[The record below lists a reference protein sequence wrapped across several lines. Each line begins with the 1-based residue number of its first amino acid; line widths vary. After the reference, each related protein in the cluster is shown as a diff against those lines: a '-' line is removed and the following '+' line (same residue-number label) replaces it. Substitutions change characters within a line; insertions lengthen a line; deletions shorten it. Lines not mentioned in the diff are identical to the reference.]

1 MDRRKIVEKLEQ
13 AEQENLNTKP
23 KRAVVAV
30 YWILRL
36 IVIGVMVMT
45 IIHKNYE
52 STFVCVL
59 VLILFMLPRFVE
71 RNFRIELP
79 STLEIIILVF
89 IFAAEILGELKSYF
103 ITYPHWDS
111 MLHTTTGFI
120 SAAFG
125 FALVDLLNRNKPQH
139 FKLSPVFL
147 ALVAFCFSMTVG
159 VLWEFFEFTC
169 DQVMH
174 TDMQK
179 DYVVHEINSVSLNP
193 DGLNTPIH
201 VPIESV
207 IVNGEDWTEEIDG
220 YLDIGLIDTM
230 KDLQVNC
237 IGAIAFSVIGFFYVK
252 RRGKGKVAAAF
263 IPVVLNEPEDN
274 DMPEKEKKDTPE

>member
-111 MLHTTTGFI
+111 MH
-120 SAAFG
+120 
-125 FALVDLLNRNKPQH
+125 D
-139 FKLSPVFL
+139 
-147 ALVAFCFSMTVG
+147 
-159 VLWEFFEFTC
+159 
-169 DQVMH
+169 
-174 TDMQK
+174 
-179 DYVVHEINSVSLNP
+179 
-193 DGLNTPIH
+193 DGL
-201 VPIESV
+201 
-207 IVNGEDWTEEIDG
+207 
-220 YLDIGLIDTM
+220 Y
-230 KDLQVNC
+230 Q
-237 IGAIAFSVIGFFYVK
+237 
-252 RRGKGKVAAAF
+252 RGVRLCACRSAQPQQAAAF
-263 IPVVLNEPEDN
+263 QALAGVSGTGGVLLFHDGRRAVGVF
-274 DMPEKEKKDTPE
+274 

>member
-1 MDRRKIVEKLEQ
+1 MSDPKILKKM
-13 AEQENLNTKP
+13 EQENQKYKP
-23 KRAVVAV
+23 KPAVVAV

-120 SAAFG
+120 SAASRRSASVWSICSTEASASPSVCRRFSW
-125 FALVDLLNRNKPQH
+125 R
-139 FKLSPVFL
+139 LSRS
-147 ALVAFCFSMTVG
+147 AF
-159 VLWEFFEFTC
+159 
-169 DQVMH
+169 
-174 TDMQK
+174 
-179 DYVVHEINSVSLNP
+179 P
-193 DGLNTPIH
+193 
-201 VPIESV
+201 
-207 IVNGEDWTEEIDG
+207 
-220 YLDIGLIDTM
+220 
-230 KDLQVNC
+230 
-237 IGAIAFSVIGFFYVK
+237 
-252 RRGKGKVAAAF
+252 
-263 IPVVLNEPEDN
+263 
-274 DMPEKEKKDTPE
+274 